1 MARLII
7 LLAVIGAGLLI
18 WHKIS
23 QASGDQRRN
32 LVFWTVTGLIIGSL
46 VLLVLTGRM
55 HWLYALGGTI
65 AAFAPRVIR
74 WIRYL
79 PILARFH
86 QQYRQ
91 QRASQGNSGGSSSNR
106 PGSGNMTTAQ
116 AYEVLGLKPGASRDE
131 IIQAHRRMMQK
142 LHPDRGGSDYLA
154 SQINQAKDTLL
165 A

>member
-7 LLAVIGAGLLI
+7 LLAVLGAGLLI

-23 QASGDQRRN
+23 QASGERRRN
-32 LVFWTVTGLIIGSL
+32 MVFWTVTGLILGTL
-46 VLLVLTGRM
+46 VLLVITGRM
-55 HWLYALGGTI
+55 NWLYAIGGGI

-74 WIRYL
+74 WIKYL
-79 PILARFH
+79 PILTRFH

-91 QRASQGNSGGSSSNR
+91 HRASQDAPGGQSANR
-106 PGSGNMTTAQ
+106 RGTGKMSTAQ

-154 SQINQAKDTLL
+154 SQINQAKDALL
-165 A
+165 G

>member
-23 QASGDQRRN
+23 QASGERRRN
-32 LVFWTVTGLIIGSL
+32 LVFWTVTGLILGTL
-46 VLLVLTGRM
+46 VVLVITGRM
-55 HWLYALGGTI
+55 HWLYAIGGAI

-74 WIRYL
+74 WIKYL

-91 QRASQGNSGGSSSNR
+91 QRSSQGSAGGKSQNR
-106 PGSGNMTTAQ
+106 QSAGKMSTAQ

-131 IIQAHRRMMQK
+131 IIHAHRRMMQK
-142 LHPDRGGSDYLA
+142 VHPDRGGSDYLA

-165 A
+165 G

>member
-7 LLAVIGAGLLI
+7 LLAVLGAGLLI

-23 QASGDQRRN
+23 QASGDRRRN
-32 LVFWTVTGLIIGSL
+32 LVFWTTTGIIIGTL
-46 VLLVLTGRM
+46 VMLVITGRM
-55 HWLYALGGTI
+55 HWLYALGGSI
-65 AAFAPRVIR
+65 AAFTPRVVR
-74 WIRYL
+74 WIKYL

-91 QRASQGNSGGSSSNR
+91 QHASHDNPGGSSAKR
-106 PGSGNMTTAQ
+106 TKSGKMTPQQ

-142 LHPDRGGSDYLA
+142 VHPDRGGSDYLA

-165 A
+165 G

>member
-23 QASGDQRRN
+23 QASGERRRN
-32 LVFWTVTGLIIGSL
+32 LVFWTVTGLILGTL
-46 VLLVLTGRM
+46 VVLVITGRM
-55 HWLYALGGTI
+55 HWLYAIGGGI

-74 WIRYL
+74 WIKYL

-91 QRASQGNSGGSSSNR
+91 QRASHDNPGGNSAGR
-106 PGSGNMTTAQ
+106 QASGKMTPQQ
-116 AYEVLGLKPGASRDE
+116 AYEVLGLKPGASRE
-131 IIQAHRRMMQK
+131 EVILAHKRMMQK
-142 LHPDRGGSDYLA
+142 VHPDRGGSDYLA

-165 A
+165 G